1 VTEIDQ
7 FWIYNGSGQ
16 YGPGNN
22 DETAIVPDLTGMTTD
37 DAVVALKEAGLELGN
52 ISYVISS
59 DDEKGVVE
67 RQDPPAGS
75 SLVPGSSVDITIN
88 GE

>member
-1 VTEIDQ
+1 
-7 FWIYNGSGQ
+7 
-16 YGPGNN
+16 
-22 DETAIVPDLTGMTTD
+22 MTKD

-75 SLVPGSSVDITIN
+75 SLGSGSSVDITIN